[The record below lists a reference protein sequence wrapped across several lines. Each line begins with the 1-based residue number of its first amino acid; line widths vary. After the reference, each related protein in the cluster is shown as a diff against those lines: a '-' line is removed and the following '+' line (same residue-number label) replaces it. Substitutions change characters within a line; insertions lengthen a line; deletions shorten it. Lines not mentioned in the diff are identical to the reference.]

1 MNIHNLLNLHNM
13 PSWFIGALLC
23 ANLIACSD
31 NATTPKTPAAT
42 QNSTAPSPAPAPTLT
57 PTSPIATQSSPATA
71 SLPAPFALAQQK
83 NCVVCH
89 SITSK
94 MVGPSWISV
103 SEHYR
108 NDKNAVATL
117 TTRILNG
124 GSGTFG
130 AVVMPPQTSNLTP
143 EEAKYLAQ
151 WVLTLK

>member
-1 MNIHNLLNLHNM
+1 MTLHRPHHM
-13 PSWFIGALLC
+13 QSWLINAVLCIGLT
-23 ANLIACSD
+23 ACGD
-31 NATTPKTPAAT
+31 NHTTPQTAPASTSSSATTATTPTP
-42 QNSTAPSPAPAPTLT
+42 QAPTTT
-57 PTSPIATQSSPATA
+57 PSSSTTA
-71 SLPAPFALAQQK
+71 SLPAPFTLAQQK

-103 SEHYR
+103 SERYR
-108 NDKNAVATL
+108 NDKNAVSTL

>member
-1 MNIHNLLNLHNM
+1 MTMHRPRNM
-13 PSWFIGALLC
+13 PSWLINVLLC
-23 ANLIACSD
+23 ANLVACSD
-31 NATTPKTPAAT
+31 NRVTPPSPVTTPTLAQVT
-42 QNSTAPSPAPAPTLT
+42 QNNSV
-57 PTSPIATQSSPATA
+57 TA

-89 SITSK
+89 SINNK

-103 SEHYR
+103 SEHYK
-108 NDKNAVATL
+108 NDKNAVDTL

-130 AVVMPPQTSNLTP
+130 AIVMPPQTSNLTP
-143 EEAKYLAQ
+143 EEAKHLAQ